1 MFAAIESQEVF
12 VQELHEIV
20 ETYFEEELV
29 IEGEFVTEQTMLGW
43 GYSECLGLLLI
54 PFRGSQCDHACSEL
68 YVVFWSQE
76 AGGCHQEV
84 LLREPC
90 KVPEAWY
97 YSASISRIH
106 PAWPSYVT

>member
-54 PFRGSQCDHACSEL
+54 PFRGSQCDHARMFRIIRGILVSGSG
-68 YVVFWSQE
+68 WMPS
-76 AGGCHQEV
+76 
-84 LLREPC
+84 R
-90 KVPEAWY
+90 
-97 YSASISRIH
+97 SIAARTLQS
-106 PAWPSYVT
+106 S